1 MVAFFAFISSIFV
14 IWRGVFAIPGKRWI
28 LKIFLSL
35 LVIIAAFKFQIFHL
49 LGGPMYFAP
58 VLPRWLLLA
67 GAVLFSI
74 HFIFFFLLLFSEAI
88 KLLLRLLA
96 GLLKRKLPSKLQN
109 TGKWLNPCL
118 ALLAITF
125 AVIGIYYG
133 TAFPKVKRVTFEIE
147 DLPFRADGMKI
158 VFLTDLHIDQ
168 MRDPEWLPLVVAK
181 VNSLEP
187 DLILLGGD
195 LMDGRLENLYS
206 RMLPL
211 RNLKAK
217 NGVYGVP
224 GNHEYYS
231 GYDEWMEFLNKECNI
246 KMLVNSSCNPGG
258 GITLM
263 GIADY
268 AGKKFKRPT
277 PNFRAAFNGVGAS
290 DKVILLSHR
299 PDLAREA
306 EKLDVMLQ
314 ISGHTHGG
322 MLWGLDRI
330 VGRLNGGF
338 VSGKYTRGNTQ
349 IYVSNGT
356 GIWGGFPVRLS
367 APSEITLIT
376 LVRD

>member
-1 MVAFFAFISSIFV
+1 MVAFFAFVSSIFV

-28 LKIFLSL
+28 LKISLSL

-74 HFIFFFLLLFSEAI
+74 HFIFFFLLLVSEAI
-88 KLLLRLLA
+88 QLALRLLA
-96 GLLKRKLPSKLQN
+96 GVLKRKVPAGLKN
-109 TGKWLNPCL
+109 AAKWLNPCL
-118 ALLAITF
+118 ALLAVVF
-125 AVIGIYYG
+125 AVIGIYCG
-133 TAFPKVKRVTFEIE
+133 TAFPEVKKVTFEIE

-158 VFLTDLHIDQ
+158 VFLTDLHIDR

-246 KMLVNSSCNPGG
+246 KMLVNSNCSPGG

-277 PNFRAAFNGVGAS
+277 PNFREAFKGVGTS

-330 VGRLNGGF
+330 VARLNGGF

>member
-1 MVAFFAFISSIFV
+1 V

-28 LKIFLSL
+28 LKISLSL
-35 LVIIAAFKFQIFHL
+35 LVIIAAFKFQILHFF
-49 LGGPMYFAP
+49 GGPMYFAP

-96 GLLKRKLPSKLQN
+96 GVLKRKVPAGLKN
-109 TGKWLNPCL
+109 AAKWLNPAL
-118 ALLAITF
+118 AVLAVVF
-125 AVIGIYYG
+125 AVIGIYCG
-133 TAFPKVKRVTFEIE
+133 TAFPEVKKVTFEIE
-147 DLPFRADGMKI
+147 DLPFRADGMRI
-158 VFLTDLHIDQ
+158 VFLTDLHIDR

-246 KMLVNSSCNPGG
+246 KMLVNSNCSPGG

-268 AGKKFKRPT
+268 AGKKFRRPT

-322 MLWGLDRI
+322 MLWGLDKI
-330 VGRLNGGF
+330 VARLNGGF

-367 APSEITLIT
+367 APAEITLIT
-376 LVRD
+376 LERD

>member
-1 MVAFFAFISSIFV
+1 MVGCFAFISSIFV
-14 IWRGVFAIPGKRWI
+14 IWRAVFAIPGKRWI
-28 LKIFLSL
+28 LKISLSL

-49 LGGPMYFAP
+49 FGGPMYFAP
-58 VLPRWLLLA
+58 VLPRWVLLA

-74 HFIFFFLLLFSEAI
+74 HFIFFFLLLLSEAI
-88 KLLLRLLA
+88 QFALYIIAKLLKL
-96 GLLKRKLPSKLQN
+96 KLPGKLQ
-109 TGKWLNPCL
+109 KVRIWLNFCL
-118 ALLAITF
+118 AVPAIIF
-125 AVIGIYYG
+125 AGIGIYNG
-133 TAFPKVKRVTFEIE
+133 TAFPKVKEVTFEIE
-147 DLPFRADGMKI
+147 DLPFRADGMRI
-158 VFLTDLHIDQ
+158 VYLSDLHIDR

-181 VNSLEP
+181 VNSLNP

-195 LMDGRLENLYS
+195 LMDGRFEDLYS

-211 RNLKAK
+211 RNLRAK

-231 GYDEWMEFLNKECNI
+231 GYPEWMEFLNKDCNI
-246 KMLVNSSCNPGG
+246 RMLVNSNCAPGG

-268 AGKKFKRPT
+268 AGKKFNLPV
-277 PNFRAAFNGVGAS
+277 PNFRKAFDGVSTS

-306 EKLDVMLQ
+306 TKLDVMLQ

-322 MLWGLDRI
+322 MLWGLDKI
-330 VGRLNGGF
+330 VARLNGGL
-338 VSGKYTRGNTQ
+338 VSGKYICGKTH

-356 GIWGGFPVRLS
+356 GIWGGFPVRLT

-376 LVRD
+376 LIRD